1 MSAPRKLS
9 VSVIF
14 IVIMLALFL
23 FYAPAHY
30 MKRVNWLT
38 VKFGDSIVPADTY
51 AGEPTH
57 REAETYVLVH
67 IPNVGNYLLNFE
79 EEKYREVS
87 SREFFRVHPA
97 SWMFKSIVQGQWIEP
112 LPSLKI
118 NEYRI
123 ATHNGHVVTISF

>member
-1 MSAPRKLS
+1 M
-9 VSVIF
+9 F
-14 IVIMLALFL
+14 IVIALALL
-23 FYAPAHY
+23 VFYAPAHY
-30 MKRVNWLT
+30 MKRVNWLK
-38 VKFGDSIVPADTY
+38 VDVDHSVVSADAY

-67 IPNVGNYLLNFE
+67 VPNIGNYLLNFE

-87 SREFFRVHPA
+87 SREFFRVRPA

-123 ATHNGHVVTISF
+123 ATHNGHVVTVSF

>member
-1 MSAPRKLS
+1 MSAARKLS
-9 VSVIF
+9 FSVTF
-14 IVIMLALFL
+14 LVIMIVLFL

-38 VKFGDSIVPADTY
+38 VKLDDSIVPADAY

-67 IPNVGNYLLNFE
+67 VPKVGNYLLNFE

-87 SREFFRVHPA
+87 SREFFRVRPG
-97 SWMFKSIVQGQWIEP
+97 SWMFKSIVQGQWIKP

-118 NEYRI
+118 NQYRI
-123 ATHNGHVVTISF
+123 ATHNGHVVTVSF